1 MLPQLFFALVLI
13 SQLSSNV
20 NCYLQIHESS
30 VWIPYSDDNIS
41 QPIFMW
47 HMNRGFLPTQYSSLQ
62 LNTDPTNVN
71 NPNFYQTLKKAYS
84 LYVNSES
91 TDICILLPVNNSIFV
106 HFELNETMATQY
118 NSTTSRWST
127 NRSRA
132 VLYELTNDTTVEFP
146 GIGVR
151 AENISELILVTFRVS
166 DWLAEVKGHR
176 VASNFDS
183 ITTHCAFNHMNK
195 AYSVGRRT
203 HRDGNVVVF
212 VSRTVVDDQVRYMEL
227 GSHQFR
233 EVFGDMSMVQFVASD
248 YILQHGNFSVAQLLF
263 VSYQNDSD
271 EIVAFQ
277 FSEIMAN
284 FDEFDRGLCSFDF
297 TIWSRGIVTDNPTC
311 LRSLIMSR
319 SNRGDRIANF
329 TILPNQDNDSEY
341 VLKLWPM
348 NNYMRINL
356 DRDGWGKIV
365 DFVALAMTAMP
376 GYLLLVLT
384 ANHQYTRYRFSIH
397 YVDSDT
403 FRVTNHPDEVI
414 IPYNRRADHV
424 KIYYHDNPVPQVLIT
439 IDQFHYHTNIN
450 LCPLLSNSS
459 CLDCTTTKYFDDGE
473 NERFCQWTQSEE
485 SQLGTCSSGSS
496 LIPKNVNG
504 TRENSCV
511 RVTDLYATRSLSNG
525 FDMDISVEGY
535 GESSALAFPFL
546 IDFVGTQDVP
556 ECQFVRFEDSTVS
569 FKCDKIPKRENETE
583 GEVKLEISVSRI
595 VSSRNEILSW
605 HLATEPF
612 YIRSSS
618 KLPLIIASIFVLT
631 IIGVIGIY
639 IFQNRFRKGGKVTRF
654 GSGIKLVG
662 QGKAQ
667 LKSGSVLSISSKDI
681 LAVKS
686 KKSQIGSSKAKS
698 ILELRKGSG
707 LGKSKASSKTS
718 LSMKSSQSKS
728 KLSQLKR
735 SSSVGPVDSKKSQ
748 VSLARANSV
757 SKVKSKSS
765 SKLKS
770 SIAPK
775 GKSPSKVPGKV
786 LGKSPTKTSKSALM
800 KNIAPTLGQLKSKVS
815 SSSSSSIPVSSTSIV
830 GSTLSQQSIAPKKT
844 NSPKETKK

>member
-1 MLPQLFFALVLI
+1 MLPQLFFAIVLI

-47 HMNRGFLPTQYSSLQ
+47 HINRGFLPTQFSSLQ
-62 LNTDPTNVN
+62 LNTDPTNFD
-71 NPNFYQTLKKAYS
+71 NPNFFHTLKKAYS
-84 LYVNSES
+84 LYLNSES
-91 TDICILLPVNNSIFV
+91 TDTCILLPVNNSIFV
-106 HFELNETMATQY
+106 NFSFNETMATQ
-118 NSTTSRWST
+118 NSSIRNLDS
-127 NRSRA
+127 NNGSRA
-132 VLYELTNDTTVEFP
+132 VLYEMMRGTIVQFP

-151 AENISELILVTFRVS
+151 VESGSELILVTFHVS
-166 DWLAEVKGHR
+166 GLPVEVKGHINNT
-176 VASNFDS
+176 NFEN
-183 ITTHCAFNHMNK
+183 ITTLSAFNHMNK

-212 VSRTVVDDQVRYMEL
+212 VSRTVVSDQVRYMEL

-233 EVFGDMSMVQFVASD
+233 EVFGDISTVQFVASD
-248 YILQHGNFSVAQLLF
+248 YILQRGDFSVAQLLF
-263 VSYQNDSD
+263 ISYQNSSD
-271 EIVAFQ
+271 EIVAFR

-284 FDEFDRGLCSFDF
+284 FDEFNLRLCAYDF
-297 TIWSRGIVTDNPTC
+297 TMWSRGIVTDNPRC
-311 LRSLIMSR
+311 IESLLSIR
-319 SNRGDRIANF
+319 LDFPITIANLS
-329 TILPNQDNDSEY
+329 ILPHRNVSSQY
-341 VLKLWPM
+341 GLKLWPI
-348 NNYMRINL
+348 NNYIRINL
-356 DRDGWGKIV
+356 DRDGWDKIV

-384 ANHQYTRYRFSIH
+384 ADRQYTRYRFSIH
-397 YVDSDT
+397 YVDSNT

-414 IPYNRRADHV
+414 IPYNGRHNDV
-424 KIYYHDNPVPQVLIT
+424 KIYYHDNPIPQVLIT
-439 IDQFHYHTNIN
+439 MGRFQYHSNIN

-485 SQLGTCSSGSS
+485 SQLGTCSSNSS
-496 LIPKNVNG
+496 AIPENVNG

-556 ECQFVRFEDSTVS
+556 ECQFVRFKDSTVS
-569 FKCDKIPKRENETE
+569 FKCDQIPKRENETA
-583 GEVKLEISVSRI
+583 GEVKIEISVSRI

-631 IIGVIGIY
+631 IIGVIGFY

-662 QGKAQ
+662 QRKAQ

-686 KKSQIGSSKAKS
+686 KKSQIGSSKTKS

-765 SKLKS
+765 SKLLIKP

-786 LGKSPTKTSKSALM
+786 LGKSPTKTSKSPLM
-800 KNIAPTLGQLKSKVS
+800 KNIAPTLGKLKSKVS
-815 SSSSSSIPVSSTSIV
+815 SSSSLLSSSS
-830 GSTLSQQSIAPKKT
+830 Q
-844 NSPKETKK
+844 

>member
-1 MLPQLFFALVLI
+1 MLPQLFFAIVLI

-62 LNTDPTNVN
+62 LNTDPTNFA
-71 NPNFYQTLKKAYS
+71 NPNFFHTLKKAYS
-84 LYVNSES
+84 LYLNPQS

-118 NSTTSRWST
+118 NSTDSRRSI

-132 VLYELTNDTTVEFP
+132 VLYELPDETTVEFP
-146 GIGVR
+146 GIDVR
-151 AENISELILVTFRVS
+151 AENISQLILATLRYNGIPI
-166 DWLAEVKGHR
+166 EVQAR
-176 VASNFDS
+176 TVDRNFDS
-183 ITTHCAFNHMNK
+183 ITTFSAFNHMNK
-195 AYSVGRRT
+195 AYSVGRRI

-212 VSRTVVDDQVRYMEL
+212 VSRTRVDTQIRYIDL
-227 GSHQFR
+227 GFHQFR
-233 EVFGDMSMVQFVASD
+233 QVFGDISTVQFVASD
-248 YILQHGNFSVAQLLF
+248 YILQHGDFSVAQLLF
-263 VSYQNDSD
+263 ISYQNRSD
-271 EIVAFQ
+271 EIVAFR
-277 FSEIMAN
+277 FSEIMTY
-284 FDEFDRGLCSFDF
+284 FDHLNSSSCGFNPD
-297 TIWSRGIVTDNPTC
+297 IWSIVNLTRSPECYESQTRVLTNSPT
-311 LRSLIMSR
+311 
-319 SNRGDRIANF
+319 RIANF
-329 TILPNQDNDSEY
+329 TIFPHLEPASQYLMSIR
-341 VLKLWPM
+341 PM
-348 NNYMRINL
+348 NSYMRINL
-356 DRDGWGKIV
+356 DRDGWDKIV

-384 ANHQYTRYRFSIH
+384 ADRQYTRYRFSIH
-397 YVDSDT
+397 YVDSNT

-414 IPYNRRADHV
+414 IPYSGRHNDV
-424 KIYYHDNPVPQVLIT
+424 KIYYHDNPIPQVLIT
-439 IDQFHYHTNIN
+439 MGRFQYHSNIN

-485 SQLGTCSSGSS
+485 SQLGTCSSNSS
-496 LIPKNVNG
+496 EIPENVNDK
-504 TRENSCV
+504 RENTCI
-511 RVTDLYATRSLSNG
+511 RITDLSVNRSSSNS
-525 FDMDISVEGY
+525 FDLDISVEGY
-535 GESSALAFPFL
+535 GESLASTFPLL
-546 IDFVGTQDVP
+546 IDFVGVQDAP
-556 ECQFVRFEDSTVS
+556 ECQFVRFENSTAS
-569 FKCDKIPKRENETE
+569 FKCDKIPE
-583 GEVKLEISVSRI
+583 GEFNIKISVSRI

-612 YIRSSS
+612 YIQGSS

-639 IFQNRFRKGGKVTRF
+639 IFQNRFRKEGKVTRF

-765 SKLKS
+765 SKLLIK
-770 SIAPK
+770 
-775 GKSPSKVPGKV
+775 PSKVPGKV
-786 LGKSPTKTSKSALM
+786 LGKSPTKTSKSPLM
-800 KNIAPTLGQLKSKVS
+800 KNIAPTLGKLKSKVS
-815 SSSSSSIPVSSTSIV
+815 SSSSLLSSSSPVSSTSIV
-830 GSTLSQQSIAPKKT
+830 GSTLSQQSIAPSPKKT
-844 NSPKETKK
+844 NPPKETKK